1 MTLVQRRRRTMTL
14 HPQEIPSIPE
24 ETARVARAILP
35 QGNRYL
41 LLREELG
48 TIYSDELFV
57 DVYPRLGQP
66 AEQPWRLA
74 LVTVMQFMENYT
86 DRQAAEAVRT
96 RIDWK
101 YVLSL
106 ELTDPGFNFS
116 VLSEFRSRLLES
128 EQGERLLTA
137 LLQECQA
144 RGWLK
149 ARGKQRTDSTHVLAA
164 IRTINRLECAGETL
178 RAALNDLAVVAPDW
192 LRQQVPLEW
201 HERYDSRIEEYQ
213 LPKEAA
219 KRQAMAEQ
227 IGADGWHLLSA
238 INGSHAPAWLHEI
251 PAVEVLRRVWI
262 QQFYVREDH
271 VHWRADDNIPP
282 ASLLISSPYDPEAHL
297 SIKRSTVWTG
307 YKVHVTETC
316 DEDSPHLLIHVE
328 TTAATTQDM
337 EMTAE
342 IHQALAD
349 KHLLPSVHVVD
360 TGYVDGPHLV
370 SSREEHRIELLG
382 PVTIDPSWQAKA
394 GQGFDAASFVID
406 WQAKQAS
413 CPQGKLSHKWK
424 LTHDRGDTQVI
435 RVEFGRADCLACPCR
450 SLCTTAA
457 SNPRQLTL
465 RPHAQYQAIQ
475 AARER
480 QTTPSFKERYRLRA
494 GIEGTLSQGIRAFGL
509 RQARYL
515 GEVKTHLQ
523 HLITATAINVARLLD
538 WLAAVPRCKTRTSR
552 FAALAA

>member
-1 MTLVQRRRRTMTL
+1 MSL
-14 HPQEIPSIPE
+14 HPQEIPPIPE

-41 LLREELG
+41 LLRDELG
-48 TIYSDELFV
+48 TIYSDELFA

-86 DRQAAEAVRT
+86 DRQAAEAVRI

-106 ELTDPGFNFS
+106 ELTDPGFDFS
-116 VLSEFRSRLLES
+116 VLSEFRTRLLES

-137 LLQECQA
+137 LLQECQE

-192 LRQQVPLEW
+192 VRSQVPAEW

-213 LPKEAA
+213 LPKEAT
-219 KRQAMAEQ
+219 KRQALAEQ
-227 IGADGWHLLSA
+227 IGADGWYLLSV
-238 INGSHAPAWLHEI
+238 INGSLAPAWLREV
-251 PAVEVLRRVWI
+251 PAVEVLRRVWV
-262 QQFYVREDH
+262 QQFSMSEDH

-282 ASLLISSPYDPEAHL
+282 ASILISSPYDPEAHL

-316 DEDSPHLLIHVE
+316 DEETPHLLIHVE
-328 TTAATTQDM
+328 TTPATTQDM

-349 KHLLPSVHVVD
+349 KHLLPSVHVMD
-360 TGYVDGPHLV
+360 TGYVDGPHVV

-382 PVTIDPSWQAKA
+382 PGTSDP
-394 GQGFDAASFVID
+394 
-406 WQAKQAS
+406 
-413 CPQGKLSHKWK
+413 
-424 LTHDRGDTQVI
+424 RG
-435 RVEFGRADCLACPCR
+435 
-450 SLCTTAA
+450 
-457 SNPRQLTL
+457 PRQS
-465 RPHAQYQAIQ
+465 R
-475 AARER
+475 
-480 QTTPSFKERYRLRA
+480 
-494 GIEGTLSQGIRAFGL
+494 
-509 RQARYL
+509 
-515 GEVKTHLQ
+515 
-523 HLITATAINVARLLD
+523 ARL
-538 WLAAVPRCKTRTSR
+538 
-552 FAALAA
+552 

>member
-1 MTLVQRRRRTMTL
+1 MSL
-14 HPQEIPSIPE
+14 HPQEIPPVPE

-35 QGNRYL
+35 QGNRYV
-41 LLREELG
+41 LLRDELG
-48 TIYSDELFV
+48 TIYSDELFA

-86 DRQAAEAVRT
+86 DRQAAEAVRI

-106 ELTDPGFNFS
+106 ELTDPGFDFS
-116 VLSEFRSRLLES
+116 VLSEFRTRLLES
-128 EQGERLLTA
+128 EQGERLLSG
-137 LLQECQA
+137 LLEQCRA

-192 LRQQVPLEW
+192 LRSQVPAEW
-201 HERYDSRIEEYQ
+201 HERYDSRIEEYR
-213 LPKEAA
+213 LPKEAT
-219 KRQAMAEQ
+219 KRQALAEQ

-238 INGSHAPAWLHEI
+238 INGSLAPAWLREV
-251 PAVEVLRRVWI
+251 PAVEVLRRVWV
-262 QQFYVREDH
+262 QQFSLSEDH
-271 VHWRADDNIPP
+271 LHWRADDNIPP

-316 DEDSPHLLIHVE
+316 DEETPHLLIHVE
-328 TTAATTQDM
+328 TTPATTQDM

-342 IHQALAD
+342 IHQALAG

-394 GQGFDAASFVID
+394 GQGFDAASFAID
-406 WQAKQAS
+406 WEAKQAT
-413 CPQGKLSHKWK
+413 CPQGKLSRKWK
-424 LTHDRGDTQVI
+424 PTHDRRDTQVI
-435 RVEFGRADCLACPCR
+435 RVEFGKHDCLHCPCR
-450 SLCTTAA
+450 SLCTTAPT
-457 SNPRQLTL
+457 NPRQLTL
-465 RPHAQYQAIQ
+465 RPPAQHAAIQ
-475 AARER
+475 AARLR
-480 QTTPSFKERYRLRA
+480 QHTPEFKKRYAMRA

-515 GEVKTHLQ
+515 GEAKTHLQ

-538 WLAAVPRCKTRTSR
+538 WLAEVPRCKTRTSR

>member
-1 MTLVQRRRRTMTL
+1 MSL
-14 HPQEIPSIPE
+14 HPQEIPPIPE
-24 ETARVARAILP
+24 ETARVAHAILP

-48 TIYSDELFV
+48 TIYSDELFA
-57 DVYPRLGQP
+57 DVYPRVGQP

-106 ELTDPGFNFS
+106 ELTDPGFHFS
-116 VLSEFRSRLLES
+116 VLSEFRTRLLES

-192 LRQQVPLEW
+192 LRSHVPAEW

-213 LPKEAA
+213 LPKEVT
-219 KRQAMAEQ
+219 KRQALAEQ
-227 IGADGWHLLSA
+227 IGADGWYLLSA
-238 INGSHAPAWLHEI
+238 INGSLAPAWLCEI

-262 QQFYVREDH
+262 QQFYVSEDH
-271 VHWRADDNIPP
+271 VHWRTDDTIPP
-282 ASLLISSPYDPEAHL
+282 ASLLISSPYDPQAHL

-316 DEDSPHLLIHVE
+316 DEETPHLLIHVE
-328 TTAATTQDM
+328 TTPATTQDM

-370 SSREEHRIELLG
+370 SSREEYRIELLG

-394 GQGFDAASFVID
+394 GQGFDAASFAID
-406 WQAKQAS
+406 WQTKQAT
-413 CPQGKLSHKWK
+413 CPQGKLSRKWK

-435 RVEFGRADCLACPCR
+435 RVEFGKADCLACPCR
-450 SLCTTAA
+450 SLCTTAT

-480 QTTPSFKERYRLRA
+480 QTTRTFKERYRLRA

-515 GEVKTHLQ
+515 GEAKTHLQ

-538 WLAAVPRCKTRTSR
+538 WLAEVPRCKTRTSR